1 VTSAKPATP
10 WPTDVRRFRFFVAEA
25 LRSIKTNVAVA
36 VAATTTVAIA
46 VFVLGAFIPSF
57 LFVQSAVDSQKERVD
72 VRAYISD
79 QATVEQVNELR
90 DAIDVMLI
98 VDAEPQDGGTADEGG
113 AATQVA
119 DSGGATRDGSNLVES
134 YEFVSKEDALE
145 IMRERL
151 KDPSILEELAGNPFP
166 RSYNIKP
173 SDPEESQA
181 IIVRIQDLPA
191 VDPDLGVDDG
201 GEVTSKLLDVARFI
215 QWTGLGLIVI
225 LLIASLLLIANTIR
239 LSVFA
244 RRREVEIMRLVGG
257 TNWFIRWPFVI
268 EGVLCGL
275 VGALLAVSLL
285 YAVKLG
291 VVDKWI
297 TDNDPA
303 LTRDTA
309 TTIGFAT
316 LGTILVVAGGLVGA
330 VGSGLTIRRFLKV

>member
-1 VTSAKPATP
+1 MRKA
-10 WPTDVRRFRFFVAEA
+10 RFFIAEA
-25 LRSIKTNVAVA
+25 VRSIRANMAVA

-57 LFVQSAVDSQKERVD
+57 LFVQSAVDQQKDRID

-79 QATVEQVNELR
+79 PATVEQVNELR
-90 DAIDVMLI
+90 DAIAAMETDGQ
-98 VDAEPQDGGTADEGG
+98 VD
-113 AATQVA
+113 
-119 DSGGATRDGSNLVES
+119 S

-151 KDPSILEELAGNPFP
+151 QDPTILEELPGNPFP
-166 RSYNIKP
+166 RSYIIKP
-173 SDPEESQA
+173 SDPERSGE
-181 IIVRIQDLPA
+181 IIDALDDLPA
-191 VDPDLGVDDG
+191 IDPSAGVVDG
-201 GEVTSKLLDVARFI
+201 GETTSRLLDVARFI

-275 VGALLAVSLL
+275 VGAALAVGLL
-285 YAVKLG
+285 WAVKVG
-291 VVDKWI
+291 VVDNWI
-297 TDNDPA
+297 VENDEG

-309 TTIGFAT
+309 TTIGFSA
-316 LGTILVVAGGLVGA
+316 LAAILVASGAIVGA
-330 VGSGLTIRRFLKV
+330 LGSGITIRRFLKV